1 LLLRIRKEFQDGII
15 EPLRV
20 SGCICPGKH
29 KHWRRAQ
36 SKADLKDQ
44 STTKQHTNE
53 EQMTCIAM

>member
-20 SGCICPGKH
+20 SGCICLG

-53 EQMTCIAM
+53 EQITCVAM